1 VQYRKNIENTV
12 ITLKGYTIATSKNR
26 LYMITSMKVITKRVR
41 LGLSREN
48 DIVNVTGRTSE
59 AIEESKLENGIIT
72 VFVAGSTAAITTI
85 EYEPGLGHDFPEMLS
100 RIAPKDIQY
109 HHNRTW
115 HDGNGHSHVRAS
127 LVGPSLTIPFSNG
140 DLIIG
145 TWQQIVML
153 EMDTRPRERDIIFQ
167 ILGE

>member
-1 VQYRKNIENTV
+1 MNIVTKVVQLRSSE
-12 ITLKGYTIATSKNR
+12 
-26 LYMITSMKVITKRVR
+26 
-41 LGLSREN
+41 EN
-48 DIVNVTGRTSE
+48 DIIDVTKQTSD
-59 AIEESKLENGIIT
+59 ALRESGLNDGIIN

-85 EYEPGLGHDFPEMLS
+85 EYEPGLRHDFPKMLS

-109 HHNRTW
+109 RHDETW

-127 LVGPSLTIPFSNG
+127 LVGPSLTVPFSNG
-140 DLIIG
+140 VLILG

-153 EMDTRPRERDIIFQ
+153 EMDTKPRERVLTMQ

>member
-1 VQYRKNIENTV
+1 MNIVTKVVQLRS
-12 ITLKGYTIATSKNR
+12 SK
-26 LYMITSMKVITKRVR
+26 
-41 LGLSREN
+41 EN
-48 DIVNVTGRTSE
+48 DIIDVTKQASDALR
-59 AIEESKLENGIIT
+59 ESGLNNGIIN

-85 EYEPGLGHDFPEMLS
+85 EYEPGLRHDFPKMLS

-109 HHNRTW
+109 RHDETW

-127 LVGPSLTIPFSNG
+127 LVGPSLTVPFSNG
-140 DLIIG
+140 VLILG

-153 EMDTRPRERDIIFQ
+153 EMDTKPRERVLTIQ

>member
-1 VQYRKNIENTV
+1 MNIVTKVVQLRS
-12 ITLKGYTIATSKNR
+12 SK
-26 LYMITSMKVITKRVR
+26 
-41 LGLSREN
+41 EN
-48 DIVNVTGRTSE
+48 DIIDVTKQTSD
-59 AIEESKLENGIIT
+59 ALRESGLNNGIIN

-85 EYEPGLGHDFPEMLS
+85 EYEPGLRHDFPKMLS

-109 HHNRTW
+109 RHDETW

-127 LVGPSLTIPFSNG
+127 LVGPSLTVPFSNG
-140 DLIIG
+140 ALILG

-153 EMDTRPRERDIIFQ
+153 EMDTRPRERVLTIQ

>member
-1 VQYRKNIENTV
+1 MNIVTKVVQLRS
-12 ITLKGYTIATSKNR
+12 SK
-26 LYMITSMKVITKRVR
+26 
-41 LGLSREN
+41 EN
-48 DIVNVTGRTSE
+48 DIIDVTKQTSN
-59 AIEESKLENGIIT
+59 ALRESGLNNGIIN

-85 EYEPGLGHDFPEMLS
+85 EYEPGLRHDFPKMLS

-109 HHNRTW
+109 RHDETW

-127 LVGPSLTIPFSNG
+127 LVGPSLTVPFSNG
-140 DLIIG
+140 VLILG

-153 EMDTRPRERDIIFQ
+153 EMDIKPRERVLTIQ

>member
-1 VQYRKNIENTV
+1 MNVVTKVVQLRS
-12 ITLKGYTIATSKNR
+12 SK
-26 LYMITSMKVITKRVR
+26 
-41 LGLSREN
+41 EN
-48 DIVNVTGRTSE
+48 DIIDVTKQTSD
-59 AIEESKLENGIIT
+59 ALRESGLNNGIIN

-85 EYEPGLGHDFPEMLS
+85 EYEPGLRQDFPKMLS

-109 HHNRTW
+109 RHDETW

-127 LVGPSLTIPFSNG
+127 LVGPSLTVPFSNG
-140 DLIIG
+140 VLILG

-153 EMDTRPRERDIIFQ
+153 EMDIKPRERVLTIQ